1 MGNVQP
7 KNRRFAS
14 WMILPALAAGLAILP
29 LGLNPYALVILTLA
43 YIYAAAAAS
52 WDLLAG
58 YAGQLSFGQVAF
70 FGIGGYAVGL
80 LAYHFPYW
88 YWLSNPISATIV
100 GILASV
106 AFSVFIGASS
116 VRMRG
121 PYFAAVTFISV
132 IVLQQIVII
141 FGDCGAQNVALP
153 THFDWNHKY
162 CTGGQFGLM
171 MPSLKLF
178 GDNRLTYWASLVYM
192 IVSLASMMLI
202 VRSRYGLYFKCI
214 RDDEIAAQA
223 IGINPT
229 KYKLVAFAISAV
241 FCSVAGSWYVFTS
254 GLVNTDMFGYGYNFL
269 WIEMVVIGGMTTI
282 IGTIPGALFVGIVS
296 ELLRANSAI
305 ALAVFAGIFVLVVRF
320 LPEGVIPLLKRK
332 IGRRLGLR

>member
-1 MGNVQP
+1 LGNVQP
-7 KNRRFAS
+7 RNRRFAP
-14 WMILPALAAGLAILP
+14 WMILPALAAGLGILP
-29 LGLNPYALVILTLA
+29 LGLNPYALIVLTFA

-70 FGIGGYAVGL
+70 FGIGGYTVAL

-88 YWLSNPISATIV
+88 YWLSNPISATVI

-106 AFSVFIGASS
+106 VFSVFIGASS

-141 FGDCGAQNVALP
+141 FGDCGAQSVALP
-153 THFDWNHKY
+153 TRFDWAHKY

-171 MPSLKLF
+171 LPSYGAALF
-178 GDNRLTYWASLVYM
+178 GDNRLTYWASLLYM
-192 IVSLASMMLI
+192 IVSLASMMLV

-223 IGINPT
+223 IGINLT
-229 KYKLVAFAISAV
+229 KYKLIAFAISAV
-241 FCSVAGSWYVFTS
+241 FCSVAGSWYVLAT
-254 GLVNTDMFGYGYNFL
+254 GMVNTDMFGYGYNFL

-296 ELLRANSAI
+296 ELLRANAAI
-305 ALAVFAGIFVLVVRF
+305 ALAVFAAIFVIVVRF
-320 LPEGVIPLLKRK
+320 LPEGILPLLRRK
-332 IGRRLGLR
+332 IGLR